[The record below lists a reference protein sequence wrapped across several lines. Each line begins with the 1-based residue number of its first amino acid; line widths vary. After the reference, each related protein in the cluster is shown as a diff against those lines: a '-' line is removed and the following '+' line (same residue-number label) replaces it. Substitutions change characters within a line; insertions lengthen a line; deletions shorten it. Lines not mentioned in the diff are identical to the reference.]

1 MVARSS
7 KEEEQMV
14 DVTAT
19 AAGGVPAL
27 GGESFRAWLDYVRPK
42 PEEVKWQAIP
52 WQTDIWEARR
62 LAVQQGKPI
71 FLWAMNGNP
80 LGCT

>member
-14 DVTAT
+14 DVTVT

-27 GGESFRAWLDYVRPK
+27 GGESFREWLDYVRPK

-62 LAVQQGKPI
+62 LALQQGKPI